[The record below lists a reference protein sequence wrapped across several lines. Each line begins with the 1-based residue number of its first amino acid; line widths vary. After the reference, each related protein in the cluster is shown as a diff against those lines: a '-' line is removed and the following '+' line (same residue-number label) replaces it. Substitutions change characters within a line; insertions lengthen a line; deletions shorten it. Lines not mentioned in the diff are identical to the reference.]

1 VDPAKGKEQV
11 LQSRAWTG
19 GKMSV
24 AMPQRLAASAVK
36 IADADTNWAEL
47 HDLWVTQAPAPLHE
61 PVPQVK
67 LLGGR
72 RFPE

>member
-1 VDPAKGKEQV
+1 
-11 LQSRAWTG
+11 
-19 GKMSV
+19 MSV